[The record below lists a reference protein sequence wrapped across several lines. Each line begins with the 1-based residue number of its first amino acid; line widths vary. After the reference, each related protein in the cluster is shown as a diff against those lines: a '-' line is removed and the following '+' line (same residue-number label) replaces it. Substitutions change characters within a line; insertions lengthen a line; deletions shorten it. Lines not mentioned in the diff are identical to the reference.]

1 MKKNVFLTSSLI
13 VADGGDVQAKE
24 DFAIE
29 KARLVQQG
37 KRKIGKDFDAKE
49 KQIEVQRKILV
60 SNEIN
65 QSRLNVLKMRDEV
78 IQSILSESLD
88 RLAEWTKDAQAY
100 ETLLQNLLTQGLIK
114 IGESDVTVICRKE
127 DVAVVTK
134 VLPAALAEAR
144 KRTENQQLV
153 AKIADKF
160 HLSPA
165 RSPLNK
171 GESCCGGVLLSG
183 KGGKVL
189 CNQTLD
195 ARITAAYQKQLP
207 QVRETLFGANPSRK
221 YND

>member
-1 MKKNVFLTSSLI
+1 MSRFCRLGVN
-13 VADGGDVQAKE
+13 GRVQAKE

-78 IQSILSESLD
+78 IQSILAESLD
-88 RLAEWTKDAQAY
+88 RLAVWTQDAQAY
-100 ETLLQNLLTQGLIK
+100 ETLLLNLLIQGLVK
-114 IGESDVTVICRKE
+114 ISESDVTVICRKE
-127 DVAVVTK
+127 DVAVVSK
-134 VLPAALAEAR
+134 VLPAALEQAR
-144 KRTENQQLV
+144 KRAENPQLT
-153 AKIADKF
+153 AKLADKF

-165 RSPLNK
+165 RSPSNK

-195 ARITAAYQKQLP
+195 ARIAAAYHQQLP
-207 QVRETLFGANPSRK
+207 QVRESLFGANANRK
-221 YND
+221 YRD